1 MDHGGR
7 EGGRY
12 LLVFQ
17 LWSKTSSGSSRNSAG
32 VCATHG
38 VGCTNQVKVVNS
50 ELAPRHLQA
59 SIERTVRSRGV
70 FEPQDF
76 ADLFGPSDLQSVEEA
91 FLGFSVTQQLLMF
104 PDPKCFSIV
113 WVLVDLGVS
122 LKTA

>member
-7 EGGRY
+7 EGGLY

-50 ELAPRHLQA
+50 ELAPRHLHA
-59 SIERTVRSRGV
+59 SIERTVRSRGL
-70 FEPQDF
+70 FDPQDL
-76 ADLFGPSDLQSVEEA
+76 ADPFGPSDWQSVEGA
-91 FLGFSVTQQLLMF
+91 FLGFLVTQQLLMF
-104 PDPKCFSIV
+104 PNPRSFSTF
-113 WVLVDLGVS
+113 WVLVDLGTS